1 MWKVLHSKQ
10 NLLLIWLGAVVFV
23 FSLVYF
29 ILAPQVR
36 AYALVKEELAGAR
49 DSLSIARASA
59 AGLANEKDR
68 LYKIKEEYSIKSG
81 PFAQSFRDGSEI
93 IFLGSPAASG
103 SIAFVEIIPGD
114 IIEKPHTL
122 EYPVKIVVQGDYGS
136 VARFSRKIDLDSPGN
151 LSEIRSLSLETKS
164 QSTGVKSSVPQLNP
178 GTIKATLWIVV
189 FSLKDPTGSLYTEEF
204 SSTYTGRSNI
214 FRPAP
219 AATP

>member
-1 MWKVLHSKQ
+1 MWKMLRSKQ
-10 NLLLIWLGAVVFV
+10 NLLLIWLGAGVFV

-49 DSLSIARASA
+49 DSLFTARASA
-59 AGLANEKDR
+59 AAMANEKDR
-68 LYKIKEEYSIKSG
+68 LNKIKEEYSIKSG
-81 PFAQSFRDGSEI
+81 PFTQSFRDGSEI

-103 SIAFVEIIPGD
+103 SIAVVEIIPGD

-136 VARFSRKIDLDSPGN
+136 VVKFSRKIDIDSPAN
-151 LSEIRSLSLETKS
+151 LSEIRSLSIETKS
-164 QSTGVKSSVPQLNP
+164 QSTGVKSSVPQSTP
-178 GTIKATLWIVV
+178 GTIKATLWIVM
-189 FSLKDPTGSLYTEEF
+189 FSLKNPAGSLYPDEF
-204 SSTYTGRSNI
+204 SKTFTGRSNI